1 MSEISLI
8 FVRHGEAA
16 ESWGEHPDPGLSE
29 NGILQS
35 QKLIS
40 NVSLQ
45 SLENFVFVSSPK
57 SRAQMTS
64 APLIEK
70 YKKNLLID
78 GTFSEIP
85 SSKVVVSEKREWLK
99 RIMAMNIIDLP
110 QEVSDWRSN
119 IISKSLSFSN
129 NTIIF
134 SHFMVINAIVSGLMK
149 RSEIMC
155 FYPDYTSITQ
165 ITLHNNRAISI
176 SLGDEKKTLINL

>member
-8 FVRHGEAA
+8 FVRHGEACG
-16 ESWGEHPDPGLSE
+16 SWGEHPDPGLSKS
-29 NGILQS
+29 GVSQS

-40 NVSLQ
+40 NNSLQ
-45 SLENFVFVSSPK
+45 LLEDYIFVSSPM
-57 SRAQMTS
+57 SRAQMTA
-64 APLIEK
+64 APLIKK
-70 YKKNLLID
+70 YKKDLLLDNI
-78 GTFSEIP
+78 FSEIP
-85 SSKVVVSEKREWLK
+85 SSKVVVSEKREWLR
-99 RIMAMNIIDLP
+99 RIMAMNISDLP
-110 QEVSDWRSN
+110 KEVSDWRSN
-119 IISKSLSFSN
+119 IITKSLSFSN

-165 ITLHNNRAISI
+165 ITLQNNRAISI